1 MGLVREALFRR
12 HTFVFKGD
20 AYTGKVV
27 FAPLHAKVRSITI
40 EIEDIVLRV
49 DAFDRPKEVTSAAF
63 AFAVAHEVTPVPPA
77 EEAAP
82 QP

>member
-1 MGLVREALFRR
+1 MREALFRR

-27 FAPLHAKVRSITI
+27 FAPLHAKVCASTVAV
-40 EIEDIVLRV
+40 EDMVLRV

-63 AFAVAHEVTPVPPA
+63 ALAVAHEIAPGPPV
-77 EEAAP
+77 EEAVP